1 MGIERS
7 FLSEIGIHS
16 RKAKR
21 EDMSKLNI
29 QQRRVGEITVLDMDG
44 KVTIDGT
51 SNALHACI
59 RDLLQKGQDRIL
71 LNLAGVAYI
80 DSSGLGE
87 LISCHVTLNKSGG
100 QMKILHLTQRLRE
113 LMTITKLLTIFDVY
127 EVESDAIDSFE
138 HRSVDVGYGKATVS
152 TGA

>member
-1 MGIERS
+1 
-7 FLSEIGIHS
+7 
-16 RKAKR
+16 
-21 EDMSKLNI
+21 MSKLNI
-29 QQRRVGEITVLDMDG
+29 QQRRVGDITVLDMVG

-59 RDLLQKGQDRIL
+59 RDLLEKGQNQIL

-127 EVESDAIDSFE
+127 DNEAEAINSFDN
-138 HRSVDVGYGKATVS
+138 RQVDVGYGKAALT
-152 TGA
+152 TGV

>member
-1 MGIERS
+1 
-7 FLSEIGIHS
+7 
-16 RKAKR
+16 
-21 EDMSKLNI
+21 MSKLNI
-29 QQRRVGEITVLDMDG
+29 QQRRVGDITVLDMDG

-59 RDLLQKGQDRIL
+59 RDLLEKGQNRIL

-100 QMKILHLTQRLRE
+100 QMKILNLTQRLRE
-113 LMTITKLLTIFDVY
+113 LMTITKLLTIFDVFDN
-127 EVESDAIDSFE
+127 EAEAINSFDNPQ
-138 HRSVDVGYGKATVS
+138 VDVGYGKAALT
-152 TGA
+152 TGV